1 MPIHTMKLRG
11 LLVVSLLLLSG
22 IQLCAQKQDKG
33 ASSKTLPD
41 YSGMYS
47 FLREGEFVQISVEAG
62 RVTGFVS
69 RYADLE
75 NDEGEFLEHFFKQS
89 KLEGSQLTFT
99 TEAVQG
105 VSYEFRGEFERGEGK
120 NPRDESYYVLN
131 GTLTENIVKEDKKSS
146 HASDVNL
153 KRFPQ
158 DLVPTQAEK
167 K

>member
-1 MPIHTMKLRG
+1 MF
-11 LLVVSLLLLSG
+11 LLG
-22 IQLCAQKQDKG
+22 WIQLCAQKQDKG
-33 ASSKTLPD
+33 GDSKTTPE

-47 FLREGEFVQISVEAG
+47 FLREGEFVQISVDTG

-75 NDEGEFLEHFFKQS
+75 KDEGEFLEHFFKQA

-120 NPRDESYYVLN
+120 NPGDESYYVLN
-131 GTLTENIVKEDKKSS
+131 GTVTENIVSGDKKSS
-146 HASDVNL
+146 NASDVNF

-158 DLVPTQAEK
+158 DLAPTQAEK

>member
-1 MPIHTMKLRG
+1 VPIHRMKWRG
-11 LLVVSLLLLSG
+11 LLVMSLLSLSWM
-22 IQLCAQKQDKG
+22 QLCAQKQAAGGISK
-33 ASSKTLPD
+33 ASPD

-69 RYADLE
+69 RYADTE
-75 NDEGEFLEHFFKQS
+75 NDEGEFLEHFFKQA

-99 TEAVQG
+99 TEAVHG
-105 VSYEFRGEFERGEGK
+105 LSYEFHGEFERGEGK
-120 NPRDESYYVLN
+120 NPGDESYYVLN
-131 GTLTENIVKEDKKSS
+131 GTLTENIVNGDKKSS
-146 HASDVNL
+146 QASDVNL

-158 DLVPTQAEK
+158 DLAPTQAEK